1 MTNEELVLMIRAGRD
16 EFIPQLWDQVA
27 KFINYRADKYL
38 LNFPDHCSFYKDD
51 MINES
56 YEWFLK
62 AIKNYKMGDRAF
74 ISYLTYY
81 LQKAFAIAVFGTQG
95 DRAQNKPLNTAISI
109 DQAINDNGDGY
120 GEGKI
125 TISDTL
131 PDEAAEE
138 AFIKFEEKQYHE
150 NVKILLRDGINCID
164 DPDTRKLFLCML
176 EHDCSRV
183 RALEIMGEDAAA
195 YNKYS
200 NKYKNGIAYLRK
212 YMKKTAARK
221 RAALIGLDC
230 TIYGG
235 GVRKWKESLFT
246 SEVEKAAIKR
256 ADQTLKYDIIEHSM
270 II

>member
-16 EFIPQLWDQVA
+16 EFIAQLWEQVA
-27 KFINYRADKYL
+27 KFISYQADRYL
-38 LNFPDHCSFYKDD
+38 LNFPEHCRFYKDD

-62 AIKNYKMGDRAF
+62 AIRNYKMGDRTF

-81 LQKAFAIAVFGTQG
+81 LQNAFAIAIFGAQG
-95 DRAQNKPLNTAISI
+95 DRAQNKPLNTATSI
-109 DQAINDNGDGY
+109 DRPIDEDG
-120 GEGKI
+120 EI

-131 PDEAAEE
+131 SDDAAEK
-138 AFIKFEEKQYHE
+138 AFINIEDEQYRE
-150 NVKILLRDGINCID
+150 DVKMLLRDGINCIRD
-164 DPDTRKLFLCML
+164 QDTRKLFLCML
-176 EHDCSRV
+176 AHDCSRM

-195 YNKYS
+195 YDRYS
-200 NKYKNGIAYLRK
+200 NKYKNGITYLRK

-230 TIYGG
+230 SIYGG
-235 GVRKWKESLFT
+235 GLQRWKENMFT

-256 ADQTLKYDIIEHSM
+256 ADQALEYDYIKHSTV
-270 II
+270 I

>member
-16 EFIPQLWDQVA
+16 ELIPQLWDQVA

-38 LNFPDHCSFYKDD
+38 LNFPDHYSFYKDD

-62 AIKNYKMGDRAF
+62 AIKNYKMGDRTF

-81 LQKAFAIAVFGTQG
+81 LQKAFAMAVFGTQS
-95 DRAQNKPLNTAISI
+95 DRAQHKPLNTAVSI
-109 DQAINDNGDGY
+109 DKPIDDD
-120 GEGKI
+120 EEI

-138 AFIKFEEKQYHE
+138 AFIDIEHKGYWEDVRSF
-150 NVKILLRDGINCID
+150 LRDGINHISD
-164 DPDTRKLFLCML
+164 QSTRELLMCML
-176 EHDCSRV
+176 NHNCSRV
-183 RALEIMGEDAAA
+183 RALEFMGEDAAA
-195 YNKYS
+195 YDKYS
-200 NKYKNGIAYLRK
+200 NKYNNGIAYLRK

-230 TIYGG
+230 AIYGG
-235 GVRKWKESLFT
+235 GIRRWKNNLFT
-246 SEVEKAAIKR
+246 SEVEKVAIKR
-256 ADQTLKYDIIEHSM
+256 ADQAMKYDYIEHLT